1 MIKKAM
7 LNQYLREECG
17 ATAIEYGL
25 VAAGIGVAIILT
37 VFAIGETVTD
47 TFVSINTYITS

>member
-1 MIKKAM
+1 M
-7 LNQYLREECG
+7 LNKYLREECG

-37 VFAIGETVTD
+37 VFAIGESVTD